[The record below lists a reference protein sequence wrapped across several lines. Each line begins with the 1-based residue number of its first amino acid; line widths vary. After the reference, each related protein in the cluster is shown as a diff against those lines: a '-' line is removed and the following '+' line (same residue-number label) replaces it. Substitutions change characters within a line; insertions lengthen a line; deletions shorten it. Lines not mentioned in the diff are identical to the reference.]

1 MRLASRPN
9 ARRVTPVDCFPTTG
23 GHRSSST
30 NARLRIPEQGHRR
43 SGPGKS
49 NEKPIWSKAMA
60 GGNSRPAH
68 SAVPRR
74 MNSPGAPPIRFNT
87 SGFTGY
93 TAHNSANIH
102 QTARPHSNLP
112 GNQGEHKQRPLS
124 AKPFMQGRNTAASGS
139 SEHVPSTA
147 VAAAWLNRQPPGMP
161 PSTRVARPKSAHVR
175 PTPPTSSRP
184 EDRREYRPRDIF
196 RANHH
201 QCQDRV
207 HTYGPSLVQKVTK
220 PSGDSESSLPSA
232 KTQAVSDRSG
242 LSSFNNKLDSVDQTE
257 TTGTSW
263 LQKWDPSQPSPKS
276 AQLQSTNGSTEAGIH
291 RLLVT
296 APTAAQPTAKIENR
310 DAEQHVTQPS
320 RNGSGIIDDKTEK
333 SLIPEESEN
342 RQQPTHCVPSGT
354 YFIRPT
360 SAHPMQREACRPDL
374 RQRPT
379 SANGQPRLH
388 GGAQHAEFHWAVDVH
403 ARHEPQQPGTVPSY
417 ETEKECSSSQAEQRE
432 YLQRLLVATA
442 SHRRGLPDIYSFGK
456 IIGVGS
462 FGTVRLAYHRLTG
475 QKVAIKTYE
484 RAKMKDPQQWKRVQ
498 QEARVMEKLSNC
510 PLVCR
515 FLEAFE
521 TSAPRRA
528 HLIMEH
534 LPGGSLCSYVKSK
547 RKLPETEVRPLMLQL
562 AMAIEHMH
570 SLDVV
575 HRDIKLENILFLDDT
590 HKVVRVIDFGFS
602 TRCAADRRLRLF
614 CGTPSYMSPE
624 IVRRTDYRGK
634 PVDMWSFG
642 VVTYACLGGYF
653 PFAAKSQSELYR
665 KILRGSF
672 RVPECLS
679 DGAVIL
685 LQSAILADVN
695 RRLTASEARR
705 HQWLVAG
712 LSSREQKLGTELG
725 PYTRSKNPQDDI
737 HRESLNR
744 ITEGL
749 GVPRD
754 VVLRQITH
762 AEHSPITACY
772 YLLMGALRR
781 PSSFFQ
787 SECTDNG
794 ALAKSTVTA

>member
-9 ARRVTPVDCFPTTG
+9 ARRVTPVDCFPTSG
-23 GHRSSST
+23 GHRGSSANT
-30 NARLRIPEQGHRR
+30 RLHGAEQGHCRG
-43 SGPGKS
+43 GPGKS

-60 GGNSRPAH
+60 GGNSRQSH
-68 SAVPRR
+68 SAVPRN
-74 MNSPGAPPIRFNT
+74 MHSPGVPQVRFNT
-87 SGFTGY
+87 SGYTGY
-93 TAHNSANIH
+93 TSHNSATIH
-102 QTARPHSNLP
+102 PTARPQSHLL
-112 GNQGEHKQRPLS
+112 GNQGEQKQRPLS
-124 AKPFMQGRNTAASGS
+124 AKPYVQRRTTAVSGS
-139 SEHVPSTA
+139 SEHVPSAA

-184 EDRREYRPRDIF
+184 EDRREYRPRDTF
-196 RANHH
+196 KANHN
-201 QCQDRV
+201 QYQDRV

-220 PSGDSESSLPSA
+220 PSGGSESSLPSA

-242 LSSFNNKLDSVDQTE
+242 SSSFNNKLDSVDQTE
-257 TTGTSW
+257 ATGTSW
-263 LQKWDPSQPSPKS
+263 LQKWAPSQPSPNS
-276 AQLQSTNGSTEAGIH
+276 ARLQSSNGSTETGIL
-291 RLLVT
+291 RLRVS
-296 APTAAQPTAKIENR
+296 APTAAQPTAKTETR
-310 DAEQHVTQPS
+310 DDEQHATVPA
-320 RNGSGIIDDKTEK
+320 RNSSAIIDDKTEK
-333 SLIPEESEN
+333 SLLAEASEN
-342 RQQPTHCVPSGT
+342 QQQPKRCARSGT
-354 YFIRPT
+354 YLIRPS
-360 SAHPMQREACRPDL
+360 SAHPMQREACRPD

-388 GGAQHAEFHWAVDVH
+388 GGVQHAEFQWALD
-403 ARHEPQQPGTVPSY
+403 ANAKYDSQQSGTALSN
-417 ETEKECSSSQAEQRE
+417 ETEECSASQVEQRE

-462 FGTVRLAYHRLTG
+462 FGTVRLAYHKLTG

-484 RAKMKDPQQWKRVQ
+484 RAKMKDPQQWRRVQ
-498 QEARVMEKLSNC
+498 QEARVMERLSNC
-510 PLVCR
+510 PLICR

-547 RKLPETEVRPLMLQL
+547 RKLSETEVRPLMLQL

-570 SLDVV
+570 SLDVI

-653 PFAAKSQSELYR
+653 PFAAKSQPELYR

-672 RVPECLS
+672 RIPEGLS
-679 DGAVIL
+679 EGAILL

-695 RRLTASEARR
+695 RRLTAPEARR

-754 VVLRQITH
+754 VLLRQITH

-787 SECTDNG
+787 SECSDSGT
-794 ALAKSTVTA
+794 LAKSTVSA